1 MPPVARSGCGTAFS
15 FGAPLPPL
23 RRALPGRGDAVGV
36 VGEAGDTGTR
46 AAPPLPRREKGGG
59 ELIASV
65 HCRAAVFTFGLYLAN
80 RFRSKAPKLRAPSLH
95 HSRSLLNS
103 SIGFGLLL
111 LIGLRRFRK
120 ARYQRDWRCFQH
132 HGCLSTRE
140 GRRLG
145 GGWLGEPN
153 GGGVDSGKCGLE
165 KVRAPYEKSRNRRVW
180 CGERVCS

>member
-65 HCRAAVFTFGLYLAN
+65 HCRAAVFSGLVCIFYLAN
-80 RFRSKAPKLRAPSLH
+80 RFGSKAPKLRAL
-95 HSRSLLNS
+95 S
-103 SIGFGLLL
+103 S
-111 LIGLRRFRK
+111 
-120 ARYQRDWRCFQH
+120 
-132 HGCLSTRE
+132 
-140 GRRLG
+140 
-145 GGWLGEPN
+145 EP
-153 GGGVDSGKCGLE
+153 
-165 KVRAPYEKSRNRRVW
+165 APQQVLAKQ
-180 CGERVCS
+180 